1 MTKTTGIAAFAEG
14 RTDVHKVDPRK
25 LVINPGWN
33 GRDESPELNAHID
46 QLALSISKIGVK
58 KPLEVKLE
66 DGKLVVKDG
75 HCRYRAVMLA
85 IENGADIK
93 TVPVMTVDR
102 YASDEDLIL
111 NQVISN
117 TGKPLTT
124 MEQAKVFKKLLDFGW
139 IQSDIAD
146 KVGLSNGR
154 VSQILDLLT
163 MPASVQAAVSSGA
176 VSPSLAAATV
186 KAAETPQAAAEQLQ
200 AAVNAAAAEGRKK
213 VKPADVPQTNGQ
225 PRKTLKDCFDN
236 SEIDSEN
243 SNETGYVDIRMPLE
257 DFMFI
262 RDVLKL

>member
-1 MTKTTGIAAFAEG
+1 MSKATGIAQFAEG
-14 RTDVHKVDPRK
+14 RSDVFKVDPRK
-25 LVINPGWN
+25 LIINEGWN

-75 HCRYRAVMLA
+75 HCRLRAVMLA
-85 IENGADIK
+85 IKNGADIK

-124 MEQAKVFKKLLDFGW
+124 MEQAKVFKKLLD
-139 IQSDIAD
+139 
-146 KVGLSNGR
+146 
-154 VSQILDLLT
+154 LLT
-163 MPASVQAAVSSGA
+163 MPASVQSAVSSGA
-176 VSPSLAAATV
+176 VSASLAAATV
-186 KAAETPQAAAEQLQ
+186 RNAETPQQGAEALQ

-213 VKPADVPQTNGQ
+213 VKPQDVPQSNGQ
-225 PRKTLKDCFDN
+225 PRHTLKECFDN

-257 DFMFI
+257 EFEFI
-262 RDVLKL
+262 RDLLKL